1 MKINKQTE
9 KLVEDLVKSKRTN
22 TKSLINPSYTQRIK
36 DTGMDMR
43 KLGLM
48 LDIAY
53 DTMLAYSCGK
63 RKIPPE
69 VANRLN
75 DIIKTLKGKPAKK
88 SAQLSN
94 EEENQL
100 MQRISDE
107 FDKKRRDPTLQ
118 KLMDATGLSEKEC
131 LNLRWSDIKDG
142 TISCPTCGHKLKKPR
157 KNQSESAKKASVEN
171 GRLGGRP
178 KKK

>member
-1 MKINKQTE
+1 MKIKKQTE
-9 KLVEDLVKSKRTN
+9 KLVEEPVKSKRTN
-22 TKSLINPSYTQRIK
+22 TKSLINPIGTQLVK

-43 KLGLM
+43 RLGLM

-53 DTMLAYSCGK
+53 NTMLAYSCGK

-88 SAQLSN
+88 PAELSD

-107 FDKKRRDPTLQ
+107 FDKKRRDPALQ

-131 LNLRWSDIKDG
+131 LNLKWSDIKDG
-142 TISCPTCGHKLKKPR
+142 VISCPTCGHKLKKPR
-157 KNQSESAKKASVEN
+157 KNQSASAKKASAAN
-171 GRLGGRP
+171 GCLGGRP
-178 KKK
+178 KK